1 MDNRM
6 TLYQH
11 IVLSGGSTMYPGMPS
26 RLDKDIKVLYLSKVL
41 KVGCICLHK
50 ASPWLTASL
59 DECCIGL

>member
-26 RLDKDIKVLYLSKVL
+26 RLDKDIKALYLSKVL
-41 KVGCICLHK
+41 KVGCVCLHK
-50 ASPWLTASL
+50 AQP
-59 DECCIGL
+59 